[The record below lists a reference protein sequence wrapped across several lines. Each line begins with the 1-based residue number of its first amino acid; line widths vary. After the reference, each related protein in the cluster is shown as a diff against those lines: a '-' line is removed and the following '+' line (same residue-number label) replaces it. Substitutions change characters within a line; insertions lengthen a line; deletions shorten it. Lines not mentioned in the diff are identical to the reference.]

1 MTLRSFLLYFSYLHS
16 FQNGVT
22 LLPSCVFIAL
32 YTCLCLS
39 VYHNICNDFF
49 MCLSLLCLWAV
60 WGHRPSL
67 IVYHKT
73 TQLQTYWNFICS
85 QKTSFFSVLGT
96 LFLLVLPATLTLTL
110 SLFFFPDSFFLFG
123 FQLKCKVLKETI
135 TFAFLNHPHDI
146 NLYFFKRFY
155 LNLYFFPSIFH

>member
-1 MTLRSFLLYFSYLHS
+1 MTLRSFLLYFSQLHS
-16 FQNGVT
+16 FQNWVT

-32 YTCLCLS
+32 CTCLCLS

-67 IVYHKT
+67 IIYHKT

-85 QKTSFFSVLGT
+85 QKTSFFLSLG
-96 LFLLVLPATLTLTL
+96 LCSCCASSNPSLTL
-110 SLFFFPDSFFLFG
+110 SFFLF
-123 FQLKCKVLKETI
+123 F
-135 TFAFLNHPHDI
+135 FLT
-146 NLYFFKRFY
+146 LSFY
-155 LNLYFFPSIFH
+155 LDSSLNARSSKRPSLLPSSVIPMTSIFIFFLH